1 MDAVSIPSP
10 LREARQL
17 RRVPDPCAVVI
28 FGATGDLTH
37 RKLMPALY
45 TLSRLGML
53 PEECAVIGFA
63 RRPMTDEQFRAEVAQ
78 AVRGATSGAVD
89 AAAWDR
95 FAERLHYVPRNV
107 VLGQYE
113 IGRAHV

>member
-17 RRVPDPCAVVI
+17 RRAPDPCAVVI

-53 PEECAVIGFA
+53 PEEWAVVGFA
-63 RRPMTDEQFRAEVAQ
+63 RRPMTDEQVPVEVAQ
-78 AVRGATSGAVD
+78 AVRGARSG
-89 AAAWDR
+89 AAWDVLAR
-95 FAERLHYVPRNV
+95 RLLDVQADLRDP
-107 VLGQYE
+107 
-113 IGRAHV
+113 